1 MESAR
6 TNRVGGHPHRLVALR
21 LIGALLLAIGTGGWS
36 VWFAWRVAQFPGHP
50 LAMLLLVL
58 EVLGVV
64 GGCLIAFA
72 LLCRSSSVVS
82 SADVDDQLVR
92 SNPLTFPSALAD
104 LLGQPTVSDGV
115 SVRNSARILLDR
127 RTSAVERALLAARLD
142 GIRRLVIVLAVAA
155 SLLIGSAPFGRL
167 SPLPLVAAGVGLIAT
182 GLGITVLSNGRLG
195 IGSRLRWSFGA
206 MGMPFSVH
214 ADLSADEQPE
224 PVSRSWIGVMATI
237 VVLNLAVAL
246 RGLSDRWTHGL
257 PAMDQAERGIAMAAA
272 LMCVFAAMIT
282 LGRLPAPSAL
292 DRNVVARRIE
302 EGTARQSALVATAL
316 LGAVG
321 FVAGVMPG
329 AASASDQPPNGRGVQ
344 RAGIEAVVGVHLPG
358 VMDSGPALEYP
369 IEVTSH
375 ASNYD

>member
-6 TNRVGGHPHRLVALR
+6 TNRVAGHPHRLVALR

-82 SADVDDQLVR
+82 NADVDDQLVR

-206 MGMPFSVH
+206 MGMPLSVN
-214 ADLSADEQPE
+214 ADRGADEQSE

-344 RAGIEAVVGVHLPG
+344 RAGIEAVVGVPLPG